1 MLRGPIKKSRW
12 IPSAILVLMASLAL
26 ASAVLYNYAPG
37 LGYLIGPTSISPT
50 ATYTGQMGVSFQGVY
65 HYLTAVPKCR
75 HNWFPCVTP
84 DEVVFYLE
92 TDTTIIRLIL
102 YCGVVSDFC
111 TRADQLPF
119 SEGAVIYVKGTL
131 IEPSK
136 WPANEFEPYISF
148 NADLY
153 VFQHNEIQRPMA
165 HGFSQH
171 DQSRRTNL
179 SPPIMNR
186 TLTMVF
192 ES

>member
-37 LGYLIGPTSISPT
+37 LGYLIGETPTISPT
-50 ATYTGQMGVSFQGVY
+50 ATYTGEMGVSFQGRY

-75 HNWFPCVTP
+75 HNLFGCAAS

-92 TDTTIIRLIL
+92 TNTTVIRLIF
-102 YCGVVSDFC
+102 YCEVVPDFC
-111 TRADQLPF
+111 TPADQLPF

-153 VFQHNEIQRPMA
+153 VFQHNEI
-165 HGFSQH
+165 
-171 DQSRRTNL
+171 
-179 SPPIMNR
+179 
-186 TLTMVF
+186 
-192 ES
+192 